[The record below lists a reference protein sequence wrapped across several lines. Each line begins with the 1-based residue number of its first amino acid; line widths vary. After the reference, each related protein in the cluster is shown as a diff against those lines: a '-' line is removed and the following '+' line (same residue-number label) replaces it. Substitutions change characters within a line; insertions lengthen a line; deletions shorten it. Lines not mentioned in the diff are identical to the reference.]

1 MPDLDL
7 SHSTSTGSLR
17 VGDAEREL
25 VAGRLTDHHAAGR
38 LTFDELDERLT
49 ATWSA
54 RTRADLAATLGDL
67 PTSAP
72 LPPTPSARRPTP
84 PAAVGWRGHLA
95 GYLAVIAVLWLI
107 WALTGGGHPW
117 PIWPMLGWGLGLL
130 GHRGQQAGYDEGGR
144 PPSDPPQAPRCGQL
158 RTPPPG

>member
-7 SHSTSTGSLR
+7 TQSTSAGSLR

-25 VAGRLTDHHAAGR
+25 VADRLADHHAAGR

-54 RTRADLAATLGDL
+54 RTRAELAAILVDL
-67 PTSAP
+67 PASAP
-72 LPPTPSARRPTP
+72 RPPTPSAPRTRPPT
-84 PAAVGWRGHLA
+84 GWRGHLA
-95 GYLAVIAVLWLI
+95 SYLAVIAALWLI
-107 WALTGGGHPW
+107 WALTGSGYPW

-130 GHRGQQAGYDEGGR
+130 GHRAQEA
-144 PPSDPPQAPRCGQL
+144 RCGQL
-158 RTPPPG
+158 RMPAPD